1 MTDEEIRLALR
12 NLANC
17 WTGDLTPLEKMRVNE
32 KLLDIY
38 LKIQDQIKQDM
49 FWD

>member
-1 MTDEEIRLALR
+1 MTEQEIILAFR